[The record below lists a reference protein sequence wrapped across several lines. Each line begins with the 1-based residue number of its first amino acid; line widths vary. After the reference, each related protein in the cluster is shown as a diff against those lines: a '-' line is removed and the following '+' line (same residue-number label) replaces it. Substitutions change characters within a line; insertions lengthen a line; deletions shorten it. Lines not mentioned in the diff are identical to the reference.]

1 MKHLDTMEFAEL
13 TKEEL
18 KILKEA
24 EDMLNNHR
32 ENQTEGQVHCLVITS
47 DILRES

>member
-32 ENQTEGQVHCLVITS
+32 EDNKVYLMA
-47 DILRES
+47 LN